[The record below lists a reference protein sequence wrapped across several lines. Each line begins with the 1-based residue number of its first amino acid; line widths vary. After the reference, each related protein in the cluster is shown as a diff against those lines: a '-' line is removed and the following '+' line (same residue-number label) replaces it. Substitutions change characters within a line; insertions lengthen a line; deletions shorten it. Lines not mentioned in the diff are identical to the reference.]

1 MKIWPIISVFFI
13 VTLVCAPV
21 LAISA
26 SELISSYH
34 TGSPSLINIPK
45 RIPSV
50 TPTAT
55 PTPQVTLTLLP
66 TRDFSSIF
74 DLFKNKSTI
83 VMPTI
88 GPRARPTLENPQH
101 KLYTCPPDIPFGE
114 LSTCLCSCEC
124 IEGEDCSLCVN
135 PETGMHY
142 PLGMDSKGRTYVV
155 KEGCPAKWADEE

>member
-1 MKIWPIISVFFI
+1 MKTCHLIAFFFVLAI
-13 VTLVCAPV
+13 VCAPV

-26 SELISSYH
+26 SELISSH
-34 TGSPSLINIPK
+34 RSGSSSLITIPT

-55 PTPQVTLTLLP
+55 QTPQVTVTPLP
-66 TRDFSSIF
+66 TQDISSIF
-74 DLFKNKSTI
+74 DLFKKKSTI
-83 VMPTI
+83 VIPTI

-124 IEGEDCSLCVN
+124 IEGEDCSLCIN

-155 KEGCPAKWADEE
+155 KEGCPAKWAD